1 MRLDSRLGEDDFRK
15 VGRSTMLLDQLP
27 NGIALGSIYALL
39 SLGFTMV
46 YGILFFIN
54 FPHGDVVMVG
64 AYIALVLLTL
74 VKLPFWIVLVLAMML
89 TALLGMGIEKIA
101 YSRLRHSR
109 RLAPLLSALGVSLV
123 LSNSAMLIFGPKTK
137 PFPIAVDFS
146 AFGFFGLQPIIGFI
160 IVVSFITMVLLQLFL
175 KKTRTGIAI
184 GAASQDLV
192 ASELV
197 GINPS
202 YVVSVTFAIGSALAA
217 VSGMLLVM
225 RYNSIY
231 PSIGIPL
238 MIKAFAACVLGGIG
252 NIYGAV
258 IGSFII
264 GITEVLTIAL
274 IGSSYRDIGAFVI
287 LILVLLL
294 KPSGLFG
301 GRTEVW
307 V

>member
-1 MRLDSRLGEDDFRK
+1 
-15 VGRSTMLLDQLP
+15 
-27 NGIALGSIYALL
+27 
-39 SLGFTMV
+39 
-46 YGILFFIN
+46 
-54 FPHGDVVMVG
+54 
-64 AYIALVLLTL
+64 
-74 VKLPFWIVLVLAMML
+74 
-89 TALLGMGIEKIA
+89 
-101 YSRLRHSR
+101 
-109 RLAPLLSALGVSLV
+109 
-123 LSNSAMLIFGPKTK
+123 
-137 PFPIAVDFS
+137 
-146 AFGFFGLQPIIGFI
+146 
-160 IVVSFITMVLLQLFL
+160 
-175 KKTRTGIAI
+175 
-184 GAASQDLV
+184 V

-217 VSGMLLVM
+217 VGGMLLVM